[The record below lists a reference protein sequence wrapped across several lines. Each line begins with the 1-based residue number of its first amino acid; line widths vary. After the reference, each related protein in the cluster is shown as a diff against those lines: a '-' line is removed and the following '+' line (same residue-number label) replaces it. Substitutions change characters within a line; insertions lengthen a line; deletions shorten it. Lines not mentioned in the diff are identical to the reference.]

1 MFTYAIPLF
10 TFTITPDAI
19 YGDVKVLLFIA
30 NLLFIELR
38 RSEERKMKIFKWLAW
53 MLFSLPMLL
62 VISISIVCKQDPYG
76 S

>member
-1 MFTYAIPLF
+1 MLENVTFPVVLKLEVIPS
-10 TFTITPDAI
+10 
-19 YGDVKVLLFIA
+19 

-62 VISISIVCKQDPYG
+62 IISISIVRKQDPYG